1 MVKGDC
7 KEVCVKHYLIIGRMK
22 QNEKTEKFKHRN
34 KIFKMRIFA
43 KSAIHAKSKFW
54 YYLRKMNKV
63 KKSNGEVLAV
73 HEIQEKKP
81 NKIKTFGIVI
91 SYQSKFGHHSLYK
104 EFRST
109 SLNGAVSQMCKLKDN
124 NMNNFYLL
132 LLLFCSIHYDCL

>member
-1 MVKGDC
+1 MVKGEC
-7 KEVCVKHYLIIGRMK
+7 KEICVKHYLIVGRMK
-22 QNEKTEKFKHRN
+22 KNEKTESFKHRN

-81 NKIKTFGIVI
+81 NKIKTYGIVI

-109 SLNGAVSQMCKLKDN
+109 SLNGAVSQMCK
-124 NMNNFYLL
+124 
-132 LLLFCSIHYDCL
+132 